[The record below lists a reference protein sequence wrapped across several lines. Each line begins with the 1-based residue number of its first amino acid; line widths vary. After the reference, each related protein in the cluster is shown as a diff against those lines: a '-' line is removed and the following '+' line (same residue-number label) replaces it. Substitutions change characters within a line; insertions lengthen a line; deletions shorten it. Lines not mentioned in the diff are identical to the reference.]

1 MDVNDLFSSCKRGD
15 LNRIEYLVEHKEVN
29 VNVRDKWDSTPL
41 YYACLCGYT
50 EIVQYLLA
58 NGGRCEANTFD
69 GERCL
74 YGALT
79 DQIRKVL
86 LNYKIV
92 TSQTMR
98 RDLYDEFLRRLLETG
113 ELSDVT
119 FVVNGSTFHVHR
131 CVLAARC
138 VYFCDKF
145 ETRWQKRRVINI
157 KNNLVHPS
165 AFKSL
170 MQYIYTARLET
181 HIEAVD
187 ECIRLAVQCRLPLL
201 KEELENMVK
210 KVNSFE
216 RMKPGTSVKTLTL
229 ESAELAAE
237 LQQDLGVLGMQAVPQ
252 ELRTWVTGV
261 DLPLMPVVPLFLV
274 DICFC
279 VCGYKFYCH
288 KAFFCGRSEYF
299 NALLR
304 DHFSET
310 TADEGNP
317 VVTIRNVPVEA
328 FAAVVYY
335 IYTNVVQVREEHVL
349 EVLCAADMYLL
360 SGLKRGC
367 GAFLGSCLNTENVVS
382 RLKTARL
389 FQLPQLEDQCVWFIS
404 LHIDKI
410 MHDEGLHNLILQD
423 ATEVKG
429 RQETDS
435 IPIIDDIRY
444 HIMSDVQ
451 TVSEMGEA
459 SEKLQIIDTLLE
471 DLGLDA

>member
-1 MDVNDLFSSCKRGD
+1 MFGVAMDLNDLFSSCKRGD
-15 LNRIEYLVEHKEVN
+15 LSRIEYLVEHKEVN

-41 YYACLCGYT
+41 
-50 EIVQYLLA
+50 
-58 NGGRCEANTFD
+58 
-69 GERCL
+69 
-74 YGALT
+74 
-79 DQIRKVL
+79 
-86 LNYKIV
+86 
-92 TSQTMR
+92 
-98 RDLYDEFLRRLLETG
+98 LLETG

-138 VYFCDKF
+138 IYFCDKF
-145 ETRWQKRRVINI
+145 QTRWQDRRIINI
-157 KNNLVHPS
+157 ENNLVHPS

-181 HIEAVD
+181 HIDGVD
-187 ECIRLAVQCRLPLL
+187 DCIRLAVQCRLSLL
-201 KEELENMVK
+201 KAELEDMVK

-216 RMKPGTSVKTLTL
+216 CTKPGTSVKTLTL
-229 ESAELAAE
+229 ESAELAAK
-237 LQQDLGVLGMQAVPQ
+237 LQQDLGVLGVQALPQ

-261 DLPLMPVVPLFLV
+261 DLPLMPIVPLFLV

-279 VCGYKFYCH
+279 VCGCKFYCH

-310 TADEGNP
+310 TADDGNP
-317 VVTIRNVPVEA
+317 MVTIRNVPVEA
-328 FAAVVYY
+328 FASVVYY
-335 IYTNVVQVREEHVL
+335 IYTNAVQAREEYIL
-349 EVLCAADMYLL
+349 DVLCAADMYLL
-360 SGLKRGC
+360 PGLKRGC
-367 GAFLGSCLNTENVVS
+367 GVVLGSCLSTENVVN

-389 FQLPQLEDQCVWFIS
+389 FQLPQLEDQCTRFIS
-404 LHIDKI
+404 LHIDKVV
-410 MHDEGLHNLILQD
+410 HDEGLHDLIIQD

-435 IPIIDDIRY
+435 IPVIDDIRY
-444 HIMSDVQ
+444 HIRSDVKA
-451 TVSEMGEA
+451 VSKLQEA
-459 SEKLQIIDTLLE
+459 SEKLQMIDRLLE